1 MGVARALRV
10 HAVVPAAEDSVT
22 LFLCGDVMTGR
33 GVDQV
38 LPHPGSPVLH
48 EPYIRDAREYVKLA
62 ERANGAVARPVE
74 FTSLWGQA
82 LGELLAPGVD
92 VRIINLETSITSNDK
107 AWPDKEIHYR
117 MHPDNIGVLAVARID
132 CCCVANNHVLDYGDA
147 GLRETLQTLERA
159 GIAHA
164 GVGPC
169 AMEAS
174 SPAILEV
181 PGKCRVLVFAM
192 GSITSGIPPEWAATA
207 NRAGVNLLPD
217 LTEHTADR
225 VASTIRE
232 MKLPGDL
239 IVASI
244 HWGTN
249 WGYAITQE
257 HIGFAHRLIDE
268 GVDLIHGHSSHHPK
282 ACEVYRERLIL
293 YGCGDFLDDYEGISG
308 YEAFRTDLR
317 LGYMIRLERESG
329 RLHAARLL
337 PVQLKRFSLNR
348 ASPADA
354 AWLCDLLNSL
364 CAPFGAHSQLLPEV
378 ALQLGW

>member
-1 MGVARALRV
+1 VS
-10 HAVVPAAEDSVT
+10 AADDSVT

-48 EPYIRDAREYVKLA
+48 EPYIRDAREYVTLA
-62 ERANGAVARPVE
+62 ERANGAVPRPLE
-74 FTSLWGQA
+74 STYPWGHA
-82 LGELLAPGVD
+82 LGELLAPRVD
-92 VRIINLETSITSNDK
+92 VRIINLETSITSNDE
-107 AWPDKEIHYR
+107 AWPNKEIHYR
-117 MHPDNIGVLAVARID
+117 MHPDNIGVLAAARID
-132 CCCVANNHVLDYGDA
+132 CCCVANNHVLDYVDT
-147 GLRETLQTLERA
+147 GLHETLVTLERA
-159 GIAHA
+159 GIDHA
-164 GVGPC
+164 GAGRC

-181 PGKCRVLVFAM
+181 PGKGRVLVFAM

-207 NRAGVNLLPD
+207 NHAGVNLLPD
-217 LTEHTADR
+217 LSEQTAER
-225 VASTIRE
+225 MASAIRE

-249 WGYAITQE
+249 WGYEIPHE
-257 HIGFAHRLIDE
+257 HITFAHRLIDE
-268 GVDLIHGHSSHHPK
+268 GVDLVHGHSAHHPK

-308 YEAFRTDLR
+308 YEAFRADLR
-317 LGYMIRLERESG
+317 LGYMTRLEQESG
-329 RLHAARLL
+329 RLQVARLL
-337 PVQLKRFSLNR
+337 PFQLKRFTLNR

-354 AWLCDLLNSL
+354 MWLCNLLNSL
-364 CAPFGAHSQLLPEV
+364 NAPFGAPVQLLPDS
-378 ALQLGW
+378 ALQLGS

>member
-1 MGVARALRV
+1 VGVARALLV
-10 HAVVPAAEDSVT
+10 HAVVAAAEDSVT
-22 LFLCGDVMTGR
+22 LFLSGDVMTGR

-38 LPHPGSPVLH
+38 LPHPGSHVLH

-62 ERANGAVARPVE
+62 ERANGAVARPLE
-74 FTSLWGQA
+74 FKYPWGQA
-82 LGELLAPGVD
+82 LDELLAPGVD
-92 VRIINLETSITSNDK
+92 VRIINLETSITSNDE

-117 MHPDNIGVLAVARID
+117 MHPDNIGVLTAARID

-147 GLRETLQTLERA
+147 GLRETLQTLQRA

-164 GVGPC
+164 GAGRC

-181 PGKCRVLVFAM
+181 PGKGRVLVFAM

-217 LTEHTADR
+217 LTEHTAER

-249 WGYAITQE
+249 WGYAIPRE
-257 HIGFAHRLIDE
+257 HIRFAHRLIDE

-308 YEAFRTDLR
+308 YEAFRTDLG
-317 LGYMIRLERESG
+317 LGYMIRLDPESG
-329 RLHAARLL
+329 RLQAARLL

-348 ASPADA
+348 ASPVDA
-354 AWLCDLLNSL
+354 TWLCDLLNSL
-364 CAPFGAHSQLLPEV
+364 CAPFGARLQLLPDV